1 MAAASVLSPTSAAD
15 LPPADLR
22 RALEWMDLAL
32 STITEAVA
40 WSDADG
46 SVEWCNA
53 AFEALVGLHR
63 SGLTGSRLIDLLPLE
78 RHGQRVSIENHPVT
92 RGASGARVS
101 AELYKLVGSPTR
113 HVEVSAR
120 ALNQDGGPSAAVV
133 IIRDVTRRREREKT
147 VLRQQEFLELLQR
160 VTGASNDADG
170 EVQAIQTV
178 LELVCARTGW
188 RLGHASLFPRANEWE
203 SLIPTATWYMACPQA
218 EQLRA
223 WLQQRPFC
231 ISNIAF
237 SMVTQGKPIHFPLS
251 TPLGEVIATA
261 IPIVCGP
268 DMVGMLEFY
277 CSERHIDDLEELGQI
292 GVQLGRVIERK
303 RAEHELR
310 EAHAELELRVMDRTF
325 ELAEANN
332 ALRRENEERRKAE
345 AMKDELVAT
354 VSHELRTPLASLM
367 GFAELML
374 DHDFP
379 RQEQREFLQV
389 IHQES
394 TRLTELINDFLDL
407 QRIEAGRMECLIE
420 PMDLRPL
427 LEETARL
434 FTKEDSTHRIVV
446 ETSRLPRL
454 LGDGKRL
461 RQVLTNLVSNAV
473 KFSPKGGRVLLSAT
487 VDSGQVVV
495 MVEDQGI
502 GIPADMIPN
511 LFQKFFRVDN
521 ADTRSIGGTG
531 LGLALIKEI
540 VRLHKGDI
548 WVESQPGF
556 GSRFFFTV
564 PVCES
569 C

>member
-1 MAAASVLSPTSAAD
+1 MLYRMV
-15 LPPADLR
+15 
-22 RALEWMDLAL
+22 LAL
-32 STITEAVA
+32 ATVSEAIA
-40 WSDADG
+40 WSDG
-46 SVEWCNA
+46 EGRLEWCNA

-63 SGLTGSRLIDLLPLE
+63 ADLTSRRLIDLLALE
-78 RHGQRVSIENHPVT
+78 SDGQRVPVESHPIS
-92 RGASGARVS
+92 RGAAGALVS
-101 AELYKLVGSPTR
+101 VEPYKLLGATTKYI
-113 HVEVSAR
+113 EVSAR
-120 ALNQDGGPSAAVV
+120 PVGQQADRAAAVV
-133 IIRDVTRRREREKT
+133 VIRDVTRRREREQT

-203 SLIPTATWYMACPQA
+203 SLIPTATWHMACPQA

-237 SMVTQGKPIHFPLS
+237 TMVTQGGPIHFPLA
-251 TPLGEVIATA
+251 TPLGNVVATA
-261 IPIVCGP
+261 IPIICGP

-277 CSERHIDDLEELGQI
+277 CTEQQRDDLDELAQI

-379 RQEQREFLQV
+379 RQEQREFLRI

-394 TRLTELINDFLDL
+394 IRLTEMINDFLDL
-407 QRIEAGRMECLIE
+407 QRIEAGRMECDMQPL
-420 PMDLRPL
+420 DVRPL

-434 FTKEDSTHRIVV
+434 FTKEDSAHRIVV
-446 ETSRLPRL
+446 EAASLPPIM
-454 LGDGKRL
+454 GDGKRL

-473 KFSPKGGRVLLSAT
+473 KFSPKGGRVLMSAT
-487 VDSGQVVV
+487 VESGQMLV

-502 GIPADMIPN
+502 GIPPEMIPK

-531 LGLALIKEI
+531 LGLALIREI
-540 VRLHKGDI
+540 VHLHKGDI
-548 WVESQPGF
+548 WVESQPAI

-564 PVCES
+564 PVSENG
-569 C
+569 